1 MRPRRHCEEQATIN
15 PGRRRAFAWIAR
27 NDDLYREDM
36 MQIWKFALGALV
48 LASAPAKADPVAD
61 FYAGRTITLII
72 STGVGG
78 GVDTN
83 ARIVARHMGAHI
95 PGHPAI
101 VPSNMTGAGHLRA
114 TNYIYGPAPQDGTT
128 IAAILPA
135 FVGYQVLDG
144 KGASYD
150 AKKIPFLGSSDV
162 ENANLYTWH
171 TVGIKSIDE
180 IKQKQVLMGSTG
192 AGSYTALYP
201 TLLNNVLGMKFK
213 IVSGYKST
221 NEIHL
226 AMERGEVQGRAG
238 NFFSSL
244 KSQNPDW
251 LRDKKIDILLQIGA
265 ARDPEWPQVPLL
277 TDLATNDEQRQ
288 IFKVFSAEIALGR
301 TFVTT
306 PGVPADRLA
315 ALRAAFAQTMRDP
328 AFRDEIGKANMQ
340 SRPLSYEKAREIADQ
355 ILNLPPDVIARAKA
369 AMQTRAGDEQKK
381 PAK

>member
-1 MRPRRHCEEQATIN
+1 MRK
-15 PGRRRAFAWIAR
+15 W
-27 NDDLYREDM
+27 L
-36 MQIWKFALGALV
+36 ALGALT
-48 LASAPAKADPVAD
+48 LAAMPAKADSIAD
-61 FYAGRTITLII
+61 FYTGKTISLII

-83 ARIVARHMGAHI
+83 ARIVGRHLGDHI
-95 PGHPAI
+95 AGHPTI
-101 VPSNMTGAGHLRA
+101 VPRNMTGAGHLQA
-114 TNYIYGPAPQDGTT
+114 TNYIYGPAPKDGTT

-144 KGASYD
+144 KGAEYD
-150 AKKIPFLGSSDV
+150 ARKIPFLGSSDV
-162 ENANLYTWH
+162 ENANLYTWR
-171 TVGIKSIDE
+171 TLGIKSINE

-192 AGSYTALYP
+192 AGSYTTLYP

-226 AMERGEVQGRAG
+226 AMERGEVSGRAG

-251 LRDKKIDILLQIGA
+251 LRDKKIDMLMQIGEV
-265 ARDPEWPQVPLL
+265 RDPEWPDVPLL

-288 IFKVFSAEIALGR
+288 IFRVFSAEIALGR

-306 PGVPADRLA
+306 PGIPDDRLA
-315 ALRAAFAQTMRDP
+315 ALRTAFEETMRDP
-328 AFRDEIGKANMQ
+328 AFLDEIKRANML
-340 SRPLSYEKAREIADQ
+340 SRPLSHEKARALADQ
-355 ILNLPPDVIARAKA
+355 ILNLAPDAIAKAKA
-369 AMQTRAGDEQKK
+369 AMQTRAGDQQSK
-381 PAK
+381 PNK